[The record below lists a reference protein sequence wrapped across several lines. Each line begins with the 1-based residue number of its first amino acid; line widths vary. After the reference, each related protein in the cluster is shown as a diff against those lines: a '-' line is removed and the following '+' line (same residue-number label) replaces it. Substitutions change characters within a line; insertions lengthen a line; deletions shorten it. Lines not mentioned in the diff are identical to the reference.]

1 MTTQLFNFDD
11 IHVRS
16 MTVDGLV
23 YFAAKEIGQALEY
36 VDVPWAIKAHVDPE
50 YTTTFGELQRN
61 ASTACL
67 SGPGDSQSLEKGPWE
82 SPGPT
87 ETRLCGLVDANL
99 TREKWLSEPGLY
111 SLVLS
116 SKKPSAKRFKKFVFE
131 EVLPTLRQKGAFAI
145 KSNQMQL
152 LNETD
157 LHESVVRFIRANYP
171 SILMIAGLGQ
181 TQSSD
186 ALRIQCWR
194 KGYCKGQPDL
204 MIPYKS
210 GRFCGLAI
218 ELKTPAYYREPAPS
232 QQAFLDNLHRGGWDV
247 MVSSCYDEIIMKIVR
262 YCDKVVAKRK
272 RTSSASSRA
281 ASEETPSL

>member
-1 MTTQLFNFDD
+1 MAIQLFTFDD
-11 IHVRS
+11 LKVRS
-16 MTVDGLV
+16 TMHCGQP
-23 YFAAKEIGQALEY
+23 YFAVREIGEAMKYSDISQAAKL
-36 VDVPWAIKAHVDPE
+36 HVDPD
-50 YTTTFGELQRN
+50 YLTTMAKLHNSE
-61 ASTACL
+61 ATADL
-67 SGPGDSQSLEKGPWE
+67 SGPVGFT
-82 SPGPT
+82 GPT
-87 ETRLCGLVDANL
+87 ETHLPGLAGANAL
-99 TREKWLSEPGLY
+99 RELWVSEPGLY
-111 SLVLS
+111 QLAVS
-116 SKKPSAKRFKKFVFE
+116 SKKPEAKRFKRFVFE
-131 EVLPTLRQKGAFAI
+131 EVLPSLRKTGTYSV
-145 KSNQMQL
+145 KNDQMSL

-157 LHESVVRFIRANYP
+157 LHESVVRFVRANYP
-171 SILMIAGLGQ
+171 TILMIAGLGETQ
-181 TQSSD
+181 TTD
-186 ALRIQCWR
+186 TLRIACWK

-281 ASEETPSL
+281 ASEETTSL